1 MCPFEL
7 LDLHLLESRLREEKM
22 CVDQGFVR
30 VDQLSSPSEDMPK
43 CAFPILVYGGASCD
57 SSSREAQS
65 RKVVR
70 LEKMK
75 IIFID
80 LKWFNAQ
87 GKGMILIGFLFYR
100 SHDV

>member
-1 MCPFEL
+1 M
-7 LDLHLLESRLREEKM
+7 
-22 CVDQGFVR
+22 
-30 VDQLSSPSEDMPK
+30 
-43 CAFPILVYGGASCD
+43 YGGASCD

-70 LEKMK
+70 LEEMK
-75 IIFID
+75 IVFID

-100 SHDV
+100 SHDVSGETGL